1 MTRSTLAAE
10 LLQLGKRFELRLI
23 ARALGLLGKAVEAA
37 TGIDRHAL
45 LYTRVMAV
53 AILSVVAHA

>member
-23 ARALGLLGKAVEAA
+23 ARALGLLGKATIGAYQRGSPA
-37 TGIDRHAL
+37 TIGSL
-45 LYTRVMAV
+45 
-53 AILSVVAHA
+53 